1 MHLLLQSAQNRIIVL
16 FIAAA
21 VDLLIGDPHGLWHPV
36 QGIGSL
42 ISVSERSLRSLFA
55 VPPRQDDAAG
65 EGVKIRERIAGILM
79 VFLVLLMSTA
89 VVLFLLEM
97 YGRFHCFLATEE
109 FHFGPRLYFKIQAG
123 TACGKWTNLAVCYG
137 NVFRVF

>member
-21 VDLLIGDPHGLWHPV
+21 VDLMIGDPHGLWHPV

-55 VPPRQDDAAG
+55 VPPRQDGAAG
-65 EGVKIRERIAGILM
+65 EGAGGEGHQ
-79 VFLVLLMSTA
+79 S
-89 VVLFLLEM
+89 
-97 YGRFHCFLATEE
+97 
-109 FHFGPRLYFKIQAG
+109 
-123 TACGKWTNLAVCYG
+123 
-137 NVFRVF
+137 